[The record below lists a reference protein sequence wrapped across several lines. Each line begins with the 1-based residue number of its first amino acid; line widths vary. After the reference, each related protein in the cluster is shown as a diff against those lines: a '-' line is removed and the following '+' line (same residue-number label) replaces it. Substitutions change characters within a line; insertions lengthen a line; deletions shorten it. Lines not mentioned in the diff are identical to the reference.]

1 MANIDVI
8 SLIFES
14 FELVKAHYKEVALP
28 LLVLMLMSGAG
39 GFGGSSFSDVFGS
52 KNSSASGAYRGSPL
66 ANAISDSGGLTAGL
80 AGVLLAVVAIVVVL
94 VFVFSVLSMA
104 IWFYI
109 SEHFQ
114 AILARKKLVKAWQPR
129 MSAHLSRAFVMALF
143 DFALLAVFI
152 IAIVAIALSYK
163 SIGLLS
169 AIVLFALL
177 VLVFICLGIFLAPA
191 WIYYAIDRL
200 PFFASLGRSFSLVQR
215 NLVHFLV
222 FVLIFF
228 LLGIGSALASVFACC
243 FSFILMPVFAV
254 FFALLSR
261 VTLLKMK
268 NAMEPAAAT
277 KARKK

>member
-14 FELVKAHYKEVALP
+14 FELIKAHYKEVALP
-28 LLVLMLMSGAG
+28 LLALMLMSGAG

-66 ANAISDSGGLTAGL
+66 ANAMSDPGALSAGL

-114 AILARKKLVKAWQPR
+114 AILAKKKLVKAWQPR

-215 NLVHFLV
+215 NFAHFLV

-228 LLGIGSALASVFACC
+228 LLGIGSVFASVFACC
-243 FSFILMPVFAV
+243 FAFILMPVFTV

-268 NAMEPAAAT
+268 LAMEPSG
-277 KARKK
+277 KAGKKK